1 MLLGVTLLAFILVA
15 CSNDESASNDNG
27 EKSDN
32 TESSDN
38 NNLEANSG
46 EEEVVELSF
55 WVFGNAGYDVLAE
68 EYMEDHANIKINV
81 NEGEMEDM
89 LDNLL
94 DRSEEH
100 TSELQSRGH
109 LVCRLLLEKK

>member
-1 MLLGVTLLAFILVA
+1 MLLGVTLLTFILVA

-32 TESSDN
+32 TESSDNN

-68 EYMEDHANIKINV
+68 EYMEDHPNIKINV

-89 LDNLL
+89 LDNLFTSISAGR
-94 DRSEEH
+94 DRKS
-100 TSELQSRGH
+100 
-109 LVCRLLLEKK
+109 VV